1 MRENIIFGRD
11 VVYKLSGLTF
21 MWDKEKSELNEKKHK
36 ISFIEA
42 ATVFLDSDT
51 EYIQDIEHS
60 VDEERTIAV
69 GYSENLNLLVVC
81 HCLREEET
89 IIRIFSAREAT
100 RKEYKRFEEGE

>member
-1 MRENIIFGRD
+1 MIENTNSNCD
-11 VVYKLSGLTF
+11 VVYRLSGLTF
-21 MWDKEKSELNEKKHK
+21 MWDKEKSEFNEKKHK
-36 ISFIEA
+36 ISFKEA

-51 EYIQDIEHS
+51 EFIPDIEHS
-60 VDEERTIAV
+60 IDEERTIAV

-100 RKEYKRFEEGE
+100 RKEYRRFEEGL

>member
-1 MRENIIFGRD
+1 MDENKAFERDII
-11 VVYKLSGLTF
+11 YNLSGLTF
-21 MWDKEKSELNEKKHK
+21 MWDMEKSELNEKKHK
-36 ISFIEA
+36 ISFKEA

-51 EYIQDIEHS
+51 EYIPDIEHS

-69 GYSENLNLLVVC
+69 GYSVNLNLLIVC

-100 RKEYKRFEEGE
+100 RKEYKRFGEGD